1 MLFKC
6 YLGECVPSKVNDHID
21 AANDFDEKI
30 GTCRQVSIW
39 VNLSVAKCHSQMF
52 PWRLNQTK
60 MQCASGHDHI
70 IGHGLMVKPFDG
82 RTKQ

>member
-52 PWRLNQTK
+52 P
-60 MQCASGHDHI
+60 
-70 IGHGLMVKPFDG
+70 
-82 RTKQ
+82 